1 MCPSSEGNSQ
11 LLKLNYK
18 QNSPQAVSVILFR
31 ENSSIKSVWH
41 WTSNT
46 VLRLI
51 VSFGKYIYIISIL
64 WSQLKWMC
72 NLAKLAGAASISCF
86 AGDRKN
92 QDQVSVTE
100 EMVWVLK
107 NTIIG
112 VKFI

>member
-1 MCPSSEGNSQ
+1 MLLWYKYKYIYLIYSSLSND
-11 LLKLNYK
+11 
-18 QNSPQAVSVILFR
+18 
-31 ENSSIKSVWH
+31 SIKSFWH
-41 WTSNT
+41 WTKYT
-46 VLRLI
+46 VLSLI
-51 VSFGKYIYIISIL
+51 VSFGEYIYIVSHSTL
-64 WSQLKWMC
+64 RSQLKWMC

-107 NTIIG
+107 NTIIE